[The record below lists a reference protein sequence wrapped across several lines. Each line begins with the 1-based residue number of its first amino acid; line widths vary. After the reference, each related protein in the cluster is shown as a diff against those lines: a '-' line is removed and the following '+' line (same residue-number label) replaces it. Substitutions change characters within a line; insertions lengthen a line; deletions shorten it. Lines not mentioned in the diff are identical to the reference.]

1 MEILIAFGEN
11 VLNLQKKQMAT
22 ILFDEIVFGPIKSRR
37 LGTSLGIN
45 LLPLNGKV
53 CSFDCLYCECGLNET
68 FRGGKLPNTAE
79 VLIALEERLKSMQS
93 DKIVPDVI
101 TFAGNGEPTM
111 HPDFALIIDKTIELR
126 DRYFPNAKVSVLSNA
141 TLLDKPS
148 VFNAL
153 LKVDNAILK
162 LDSANDETVR
172 LLDRPVSSAYTV
184 QNIVDRMKAFNG
196 KLIIQTLFTRGIY
209 QGQVFDNTTESEV
222 TGWIERLREIGPES
236 VMIYAIDRET
246 AVPGVLKVTL
256 KELREIAKRVTSETG
271 IPVSVA
277 G

>member
-1 MEILIAFGEN
+1 LEILIAFGEN

-53 CSFDCLYCECGLNET
+53 CSFDCLYCECGLNEQ
-68 FRGGKLPNTAE
+68 FRGGKLPKTAE

-148 VFNAL
+148 VFDAL

-172 LLDRPVSSAYTV
+172 VLDRPASSAYTV

-222 TGWIERLREIGPES
+222 TGWIERLREIAPES

-256 KELREIAKRVTSETG
+256 KELLEIAKRVTSETG
-271 IPVSVA
+271 IQVSVA